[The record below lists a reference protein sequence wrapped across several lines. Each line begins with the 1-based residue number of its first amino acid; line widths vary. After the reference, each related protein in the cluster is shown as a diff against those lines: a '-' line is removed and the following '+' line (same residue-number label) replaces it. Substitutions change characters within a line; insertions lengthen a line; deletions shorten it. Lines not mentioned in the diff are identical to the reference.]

1 MPLLPADVLPSG
13 EPALGGYIAL
23 MFVGFLVG
31 IAGHIVRSNTLIA
44 TGIGMIFLAVLVLPF
59 IFNGGG

>member
-1 MPLLPADVLPSG
+1 MPLLPADVLPTG

-23 MFVGFLVG
+23 MFIGFLIG

-44 TGIGMIFLAVLVLPF
+44 TGIGLIFLAVLVLPLVF
-59 IFNGGG
+59 HAGG

>member
-1 MPLLPADVLPSG
+1 MAGLLADILPTG

-23 MFVGFLVG
+23 MFLGFIVG

-44 TGIGMIFLAVLVLPF
+44 TGIGMIFMAVLVLPLLLH
-59 IFNGGG
+59 GG

>member
-1 MPLLPADVLPSG
+1 MPFLLADVLPTG

-23 MFVGFLVG
+23 MFVGFLIG

-44 TGIGMIFLAVLVLPF
+44 IGIGLIFVAVLVLPLLLQ
-59 IFNGGG
+59 GGG